1 MSCLQEAM
9 MDHALQMISYIADID
24 NIVVLMARRKRKG
37 QDGDTDSNS
46 SSSSAKKCLMIC
58 HVFSSE
64 DVSWSTGRFY
74 MVYNQHDA
82 FLLSTHILISGFQA
96 ELFRKLNCWPNSA
109 FTSPVRPHRCIGL
122 FFLITQFCC
131 MVTAC
136 LNSLSMQ

>member
-64 DVSWSTGRFY
+64 DVSQSTGGFY
-74 MVYNQHDA
+74 MVCNQHDA

-96 ELFRKLNCWPNSA
+96 ELFKKLGCWPNSS
-109 FTSPVRPHRCIGL
+109 FTSPARPHCYIGL
-122 FFLITQFCC
+122 SFLITQFCC

-136 LNSLSMQ
+136 LNILSMQ